1 MSLDLLAVGL
11 YKDEAI
17 SEGLGDAAAGVASSG
32 DFSGREGETSLLY
45 GQEDLGAPRL
55 LLVGLGE
62 REHFTLEKLRRTS
75 ATAAKRAWALKL
87 GQAAFSLT
95 VPDGSGVR
103 EAAKVAA
110 EGAALGLYRFD
121 RYKTGEENQELET
134 FTLVSDDEDETTA
147 GAEVGVKLAAGALL
161 ARDLANEPS
170 NSATPEFLA
179 AKAREIAERY
189 GMEVTVFDRDGIET
203 EGLTGLA
210 TVGRSATNEPCFIAL
225 EHRKGAA
232 DGAPIVL
239 VGKAVTFDSGGISIK
254 PSSGME
260 DMKYD
265 MSGGAAVL
273 GAMEAVGAL
282 DLPVNVVALV
292 PATENLPGG
301 NAFKPGDVLE
311 LHSGKTTEVVTTDA
325 EGRLILADA
334 LSYARRYEPAAVI
347 DCATLTGACHVA
359 LGDHA
364 SGLMGND
371 DDLIAEVQA
380 AGEASGERAWHLP
393 LFAEYTEQIKG
404 NTADFKNSGG
414 RYGGALTAGAFLKEF
429 TGYSWAHLDI
439 AGTAYHG
446 TSKNSYISKGAS
458 GTPTR
463 LLVELLRGRAGNRAK
478 KET

>member
-1 MSLDLLAVGL
+1 LVQIGVERSSALAQMSLDLLAVGL
-11 YKDEAI
+11 YEDEAI

-170 NSATPEFLA
+170 NSATPEYLA

-189 GMEVTVFDRDGIET
+189 GMEVTVFDRDEIET
-203 EGLTGLA
+203 
-210 TVGRSATNEPCFIAL
+210 
-225 EHRKGAA
+225 
-232 DGAPIVL
+232 
-239 VGKAVTFDSGGISIK
+239 
-254 PSSGME
+254 
-260 DMKYD
+260 
-265 MSGGAAVL
+265 
-273 GAMEAVGAL
+273 
-282 DLPVNVVALV
+282 
-292 PATENLPGG
+292 
-301 NAFKPGDVLE
+301 
-311 LHSGKTTEVVTTDA
+311 
-325 EGRLILADA
+325 
-334 LSYARRYEPAAVI
+334 
-347 DCATLTGACHVA
+347 
-359 LGDHA
+359 
-364 SGLMGND
+364 
-371 DDLIAEVQA
+371 
-380 AGEASGERAWHLP
+380 
-393 LFAEYTEQIKG
+393 
-404 NTADFKNSGG
+404 
-414 RYGGALTAGAFLKEF
+414 
-429 TGYSWAHLDI
+429 
-439 AGTAYHG
+439 
-446 TSKNSYISKGAS
+446 
-458 GTPTR
+458 
-463 LLVELLRGRAGNRAK
+463 
-478 KET
+478 